1 MACDIG
7 GDGSIYIVWTN
18 IGVPGVNTGND
29 IDVYMIRS
37 SDEGESWSAP
47 IRVNQDAS
55 GQGNEHYFPWITCD
69 PENSALSV
77 VFLMTAMLGA
87 TNAKF
92 FAPTLSMEVPLG
104 KTSA

>member
-29 IDVYMIRS
+29 IDVYMVRS

-47 IRVNQDAS
+47 IRVNPVYSSRAEFQIVICKINGIYIFS
-55 GQGNEHYFPWITCD
+55 NF
-69 PENSALSV
+69 N
-77 VFLMTAMLGA
+77 
-87 TNAKF
+87 
-92 FAPTLSMEVPLG
+92 
-104 KTSA
+104 